1 MPTSGG
7 SYVYVQKTFGPL
19 IGTIAG
25 LGLWANFML
34 KSAFALIGFKAYL
47 WVIEDLLGMD
57 IDIEAAAILL
67 LGIIV
72 GINIL
77 GVKRIKKVQIPIVI
91 FSACYLIALCL
102 YAIAFHEMDWEQF
115 LPGIL
120 SGVWRML
127 PLHRHS
133 FLSPMLV

>member
-7 SYVYVQKTFGPL
+7 SYVYVQKTFRPL
-19 IGTIAG
+19 VGTIAG
-25 LGLWANFML
+25 LGLWANFMRKVCIRINWL
-34 KSAFALIGFKAYL
+34 QSYL

-77 GVKRIKKVQIPIVI
+77 GVKRIKKVQIP
-91 FSACYLIALCL
+91 S
-102 YAIAFHEMDWEQF
+102 
-115 LPGIL
+115 
-120 SGVWRML
+120 
-127 PLHRHS
+127 
-133 FLSPMLV
+133 